1 MESSARLV
9 GDYELGPRIGS
20 GSFAVVWLAKHRS
33 SGLEVAVKEIDK
45 KLLSPKVRDN
55 LLKEISIL
63 STIDHPNIIRFY
75 EAIETGD
82 RIFLVLEYCSGG
94 DLAGYINRHG
104 KVPEAVA
111 KHFMRQLAL
120 GLQVLQEKHFIHRD
134 LKPQNLLLSSKEVTP
149 LLKIGDFGFA
159 RSLTPESMAETF
171 CGSPLYM
178 APEIIRNQKYD
189 AKADLWSAGA
199 ILFQLVTGKPP
210 FDGNNHIQLFHNIV
224 RDTELK
230 FPKDALNE
238 IHPDCV
244 DLCRS
249 LLRRNP
255 IERLTFREFFTH
267 MFLRE
272 LRQVPDVER
281 SDTTTS
287 TGKSSLP
294 SAQPI
299 STNRFKSSAENVYRH
314 GISSSASNSQISMPH
329 LSFEKTRK
337 DTEGQSS
344 SNQFGVVDSLE
355 LIEREYVLV
364 NRPSASLEGSS
375 DCFDTSLQ
383 DSGLPNFLP
392 RNEKVSSSSLEAQI
406 PLSDVS
412 VPRPASGSYLLTEV
426 QRLTIVHPPTKLQ
439 VLHQYAQVLT
449 ELAREMGNTGQVKE
463 SFAVTLVILAVWR
476 KALEICDSWM
486 LSVGGENRVNPD
498 PTTAPET
505 SIPDLNSPAPAKTWV
520 TQEFVTA
527 FNQAENT
534 STQLNETSAATHMPD
549 AMETI
554 YERALAYG
562 KSGGAEEYLSN
573 KESAATLYKK
583 AILLLSFIIEE
594 AVTLSLNPP
603 FSLTPD
609 DKKRI
614 LYYISNLQHRR
625 SHL

>member
-1 MESSARLV
+1 MDTARLV
-9 GDYELGPRIGS
+9 GDYELGPKIGS

-82 RIFLVLEYCSGG
+82 KIFLVLEYCSGG
-94 DLAGYINRHG
+94 DLAGYINLHG
-104 KVPEAVA
+104 KVSEAVA

-134 LKPQNLLLSSKEVTP
+134 LKPQNLLLSSEEVTP

-210 FDGNNHIQLFHNIV
+210 FDGTNHIQLFHNIV

-230 FPKDALNE
+230 FPEDALNE
-238 IHPDCV
+238 LHPDCV
-244 DLCRS
+244 NLCRS

-255 IERLTFREFFTH
+255 IERLTFREFFSH
-267 MFLRE
+267 RFLEEPRH
-272 LRQVPDVER
+272 VPGVAHSE
-281 SDTTTS
+281 STNS

-294 SAQPI
+294 SAQP
-299 STNRFKSSAENVYRH
+299 SSANQFKPSAENVYKH
-314 GISSSASNSQISMPH
+314 GSSSSASTSHILMPH
-329 LSFEKTRK
+329 VSCEKTRK
-337 DTEGQSS
+337 DTEGQCS
-344 SNQFGVVDSLE
+344 SNQVGVFDSLE

-383 DSGLPNFLP
+383 DSGIPNFLP
-392 RNEKVSSSSLEAQI
+392 RNEKGSSSSVEAQR
-406 PLSDVS
+406 PLSGGS
-412 VPRPASGSYLLTEV
+412 GPRPASGSYLLTEV

-439 VLHQYAQVLT
+439 LLHQYAEALT
-449 ELAREMGNTGQVKE
+449 EVAREMGNAGQAKE
-463 SFAVTLVILAVWR
+463 SFAVTLVVLAIWT
-476 KALEICDSWM
+476 KAIEICDSWII
-486 LSVGGENRVNPD
+486 SVGEDRVNSD
-498 PTTAPET
+498 PSTAPGTTTNPE
-505 SIPDLNSPAPAKTWV
+505 LNSPALAKTWV

-527 FNQAENT
+527 FNQAENS
-534 STQLNETSAATHMPD
+534 STRLNETSAATHMPD
-549 AMETI
+549 AMETL
-554 YERALAYG
+554 YEKALAYG
-562 KSGGAEEYLSN
+562 KSGGAEEYLNN

-603 FSLTPD
+603 FSLTLD

-625 SHL
+625 SLL

>member
-1 MESSARLV
+1 MESARLV
-9 GDYELGPRIGS
+9 GDYALGPRIGS

-230 FPKDALNE
+230 FPEDTRNE

-255 IERLTFREFFTH
+255 IERLTFREFFNH

-272 LRQVPDVER
+272 PRQIPDVEH
-281 SDTTTS
+281 SGFSTC
-287 TGKSSLP
+287 TGKSLLP
-294 SAQPI
+294 SAQPST
-299 STNRFKSSAENVYRH
+299 STNRFKSSAENVHKH
-314 GISSSASNSQISMPH
+314 GSSSSASNSQISMPH
-329 LSFEKTRK
+329 TSFEKTRK
-337 DTEGQSS
+337 DTEGQCS
-344 SNQFGVVDSLE
+344 SNQSGVVDSLE

-383 DSGLPNFLP
+383 DSGFPNILP
-392 RNEKVSSSSLEAQI
+392 RNEKVSSSSLEAQK

-412 VPRPASGSYLLTEV
+412 GPRPASVSYLLTEV

-439 VLHQYAQVLT
+439 LLHQYAQALT
-449 ELAREMGNTGQVKE
+449 ELASEMGNTGQVKE
-463 SFAVTLVILAVWR
+463 SFAVTLVVLAVWR

-486 LSVGGENRVNPD
+486 MSVGENEVNPD

-520 TQEFVTA
+520 TQEWW
-527 FNQAENT
+527 
-534 STQLNETSAATHMPD
+534 
-549 AMETI
+549 
-554 YERALAYG
+554 G
-562 KSGGAEEYLSN
+562 
-573 KESAATLYKK
+573 
-583 AILLLSFIIEE
+583 
-594 AVTLSLNPP
+594 
-603 FSLTPD
+603 
-609 DKKRI
+609 
-614 LYYISNLQHRR
+614 
-625 SHL
+625 

>member
-1 MESSARLV
+1 MESARLV
-9 GDYELGPRIGS
+9 GDYALGPRIGS

-230 FPKDALNE
+230 FPEDTRNE

-255 IERLTFREFFTH
+255 IERLTFREFFNH

-272 LRQVPDVER
+272 PRQIPDVEH
-281 SDTTTS
+281 SGFSTC
-287 TGKSSLP
+287 TGKSLLP
-294 SAQPI
+294 SAQPST
-299 STNRFKSSAENVYRH
+299 STNRFKSSAENVHKH
-314 GISSSASNSQISMPH
+314 GSSSSASNSQISMPH
-329 LSFEKTRK
+329 TSFEKTRK
-337 DTEGQSS
+337 DTEGQCS
-344 SNQFGVVDSLE
+344 SNQSGVVDSLE

-383 DSGLPNFLP
+383 DSGFPNILP
-392 RNEKVSSSSLEAQI
+392 RNEKVSSSSLEAQK

-412 VPRPASGSYLLTEV
+412 GPRPASVSYLLTEV

-439 VLHQYAQVLT
+439 LLHQYAQALT
-449 ELAREMGNTGQVKE
+449 ELASEMGNTGQVKE
-463 SFAVTLVILAVWR
+463 SFAVTLVVLAVWR

-486 LSVGGENRVNPD
+486 MSVGENEVNPD

-527 FNQAENT
+527 FNQAENL

>member
-1 MESSARLV
+1 MESARLV

-230 FPKDALNE
+230 FPEDARNE

-255 IERLTFREFFTH
+255 IERLTFREFFNH

-272 LRQVPDVER
+272 PRQMPDVVH
-281 SDTTTS
+281 SGSTTS

-294 SAQPI
+294 SAQPST
-299 STNRFKSSAENVYRH
+299 STNRFKSSAENVHKH
-314 GISSSASNSQISMPH
+314 GSSSSASNSQISMPH
-329 LSFEKTRK
+329 ISFEKTRK
-337 DTEGQSS
+337 DTEGQCSP
-344 SNQFGVVDSLE
+344 NQFGVVDSLE

-383 DSGLPNFLP
+383 DSGFPNILP
-392 RNEKVSSSSLEAQI
+392 RNEKVSSSSLEAQR
-406 PLSDVS
+406 PSSDVS
-412 VPRPASGSYLLTEV
+412 GSRPASVSYLLTEV

-439 VLHQYAQVLT
+439 LLHQYAQALT

-463 SFAVTLVILAVWR
+463 SFAVTLVVLAVWR

-486 LSVGGENRVNPD
+486 MSVGEDNVNPD

-527 FNQAENT
+527 FNQAENS

>member
-1 MESSARLV
+1 MDAAARLV
-9 GDYELGPRIGS
+9 GDYELGRRLGS

-33 SGLEVAVKEIDK
+33 SGLEVAIKEIDK
-45 KLLSPKVRDN
+45 KKLNPKVRDS

-63 STIDHPNIIRFY
+63 RTIDHPNIIRLH

-94 DLAGYINRHG
+94 DLAEYINLHG
-104 KVPEAVA
+104 KVSEPVA

-120 GLQVLQEKHFIHRD
+120 GLQALQEKHCIHRD

-159 RSLTPESMAETF
+159 RSLTPEAMAETF

-178 APEIIRNQKYD
+178 APEIIRNRKYD

-210 FDGNNHIQLFHNIV
+210 FDGTNQFQLFHNIV

-230 FPKDALNE
+230 FPEDALNE

-244 DLCRS
+244 DLCKS
-249 LLRRNP
+249 LLRRDP
-255 IERLTFREFFTH
+255 IERLTFREFFSH
-267 MFLRE
+267 RFLQE
-272 LRQVPDVER
+272 ARQTPGVAH
-281 SDTTTS
+281 SDSTTS

-294 SAQPI
+294 SGQLT
-299 STNRFKSSAENVYRH
+299 STNRFKASAENVYKQ
-314 GISSSASNSQISMPH
+314 GSSSSASPSHIVS
-329 LSFEKTRK
+329 SEKTRK

-344 SNQFGVVDSLE
+344 SNQFGVLDSLE

-364 NRPSASLEGSS
+364 NRPTEGSS

-383 DSGLPNFLP
+383 DSGTRNLLPKND
-392 RNEKVSSSSLEAQI
+392 KGSLEAQ
-406 PLSDVS
+406 
-412 VPRPASGSYLLTEV
+412 RPASGSSYLLTEV

-439 VLHQYAQVLT
+439 LLHQYAEALAEV
-449 ELAREMGNTGQVKE
+449 AREMGNAGQVKE
-463 SFAVTLVILAVWR
+463 SFAVTLVVLAAWR

-486 LSVGGENRVNPD
+486 MSVGEERVNPAD

-505 SIPDLNSPAPAKTWV
+505 SNPDLNSPAVAKTWV

-527 FNQAENT
+527 FNQAET
-534 STQLNETSAATHMPD
+534 SSTQLNQTSAATHMPD

-554 YERALAYG
+554 YEKALAYG
-562 KSGGAEEYLSN
+562 KSGGAEEYLNN
-573 KESAATLYKK
+573 KESAGKLYKK

-594 AVTLSLNPP
+594 AVTLPLNPP
-603 FSLTPD
+603 FSLTSD

>member
-1 MESSARLV
+1 MESARLV
-9 GDYELGPRIGS
+9 GDYALGPRIGS

-230 FPKDALNE
+230 FPEDTRNE

-255 IERLTFREFFTH
+255 IERLTFREFFNH

-272 LRQVPDVER
+272 PRQIPDVEH
-281 SDTTTS
+281 SGFSTC
-287 TGKSSLP
+287 TGKSLLP
-294 SAQPI
+294 SAQPST
-299 STNRFKSSAENVYRH
+299 STNRSKSSAENVHKH
-314 GISSSASNSQISMPH
+314 GSSSSASNSQISMPNT
-329 LSFEKTRK
+329 SFEKTRK
-337 DTEGQSS
+337 DTEGQCS
-344 SNQFGVVDSLE
+344 SNQSGVVDSLE

-364 NRPSASLEGSS
+364 NRPSASLEG
-375 DCFDTSLQ
+375 
-383 DSGLPNFLP
+383 
-392 RNEKVSSSSLEAQI
+392 
-406 PLSDVS
+406 
-412 VPRPASGSYLLTEV
+412 PRPASVSYLLTEV

-439 VLHQYAQVLT
+439 LLHQYAQALT
-449 ELAREMGNTGQVKE
+449 ELASEMVKE
-463 SFAVTLVILAVWR
+463 SFAVTLVVLAVWR

-486 LSVGGENRVNPD
+486 MSVGENEVNPD

-527 FNQAENT
+527 FNQAENL

>member
-1 MESSARLV
+1 MDNTARLV
-9 GDYELGPRIGS
+9 GDYELGPRLGS
-20 GSFAVVWLAKHRS
+20 GSFAVVWLATHRS
-33 SGLEVAVKEIDK
+33 SGLKVAIKEIDK
-45 KLLSPKVRDN
+45 KKLSPKVRDN

-94 DLAGYINRHG
+94 DLAEYINVHG
-104 KVPEAVA
+104 KVSQPVA

-120 GLQVLQEKHFIHRD
+120 GLQVLQEKHCIHRD

-210 FDGNNHIQLFHNIV
+210 FDGTNHIQLFQNIV

-230 FPKDALNE
+230 FPEDALNE

-249 LLRRNP
+249 LLRRDP
-255 IERLTFREFFTH
+255 IERLTFREFFSH
-267 MFLRE
+267 RFLQEPR
-272 LRQVPDVER
+272 
-281 SDTTTS
+281 
-287 TGKSSLP
+287 GKSLLP
-294 SAQPI
+294 SAQTS
-299 STNRFKSSAENVYRH
+299 STNRSKASSENVYKH
-314 GISSSASNSQISMPH
+314 GSSSSASTSNVLMQHDVSC
-329 LSFEKTRK
+329 EKTRK
-337 DTEGQSS
+337 DNEGQCS
-344 SNQFGVVDSLE
+344 SNQLGVIDSLE

-364 NRPSASLEGSS
+364 NRPSEGSS
-375 DCFDTSLQ
+375 ECFDASLQ
-383 DSGLPNFLP
+383 DS
-392 RNEKVSSSSLEAQI
+392 VEAQR
-406 PLSDVS
+406 PLSDVLG
-412 VPRPASGSYLLTEV
+412 PPPASGSSYLLTEV

-439 VLHQYAQVLT
+439 VLHQYAEALT
-449 ELAREMGNTGQVKE
+449 EVAREMDNAGQVKE
-463 SFAVTLVILAVWR
+463 SFAVTLVVLAAWR

-486 LSVGGENRVNPD
+486 VSVGEDKVN
-498 PTTAPET
+498 TTAPGT
-505 SIPDLNSPAPAKTWV
+505 SNSPAVAKTWV

-527 FNQAENT
+527 FNQAET
-534 STQLNETSAATHMPD
+534 SSTRLNQTSAASATHMPD

-554 YERALAYG
+554 YEKALAYG
-562 KSGGAEEYLSN
+562 KSGGAEEYLNN
-573 KESAATLYKK
+573 KESAARLYKK

-594 AVTLSLNPP
+594 AATLPLNPP

>member
-1 MESSARLV
+1 MESARLV

-33 SGLEVAVKEIDK
+33 SGFEVAVKEIDK

-63 STIDHPNIIRFY
+63 RTIDHPNIIRFY
-75 EAIETGD
+75 ESIETGD
-82 RIFLVLEYCSGG
+82 RIYLVLEYCSGG

-120 GLQVLQEKHFIHRD
+120 GLQVLHEKHFIHRD

-230 FPKDALNE
+230 FPEDSVKE

-272 LRQVPDVER
+272 PRQVPDVEH

-287 TGKSSLP
+287 MGKSSLP

-299 STNRFKSSAENVYRH
+299 STNRLKSSAENVYKH
-314 GISSSASNSQISMPH
+314 GSSSSAPISQNLMPH
-329 LSFEKTRK
+329 ISFEKTRK
-337 DTEGQSS
+337 DTEGQCS
-344 SNQFGVVDSLE
+344 SNQSGVVDSLE

-375 DCFDTSLQ
+375 DCFDTSLHN
-383 DSGLPNFLP
+383 SGLPNFLP
-392 RNEKVSSSSLEAQI
+392 RNEKVSLSSLEAQR
-406 PLSDVS
+406 PLSDAS

-439 VLHQYAQVLT
+439 HLHQYAQVLT
-449 ELAREMGNTGQVKE
+449 ELAGEMGNTGQVKE
-463 SFAVTLVILAVWR
+463 SFAVTLVVLAVWR

-486 LSVGGENRVNPD
+486 ISVGENSVNPD
-498 PTTAPET
+498 PIAAPET
-505 SIPDLNSPAPAKTWV
+505 SIPDLNSPVPAKTWV

-527 FNQAENT
+527 FNQAENS

-554 YERALAYG
+554 YEKALAYG

>member
-1 MESSARLV
+1 MDAARLV
-9 GDYELGPRIGS
+9 GDYELGSKLGS

-33 SGLEVAVKEIDK
+33 SGLEVAIKEIDK
-45 KLLSPKVRDN
+45 KKLSPKVRDN

-94 DLAGYINRHG
+94 DLAEYINLHG
-104 KVPEAVA
+104 KVSEAVA

-120 GLQVLQEKHFIHRD
+120 GLQVLQEKHCIHRD
-134 LKPQNLLLSSKEVTP
+134 LKPQNLLLSSKDVTP

-178 APEIIRNQKYD
+178 APEIIRNKKYD

-210 FDGNNHIQLFHNIV
+210 FDGTNHIQLFQNIV

-230 FPKDALNE
+230 FPEDALNE

-249 LLRRNP
+249 LLRRDP
-255 IERLTFREFFTH
+255 IERLTFREFFSH
-267 MFLRE
+267 RFLQE
-272 LRQVPDVER
+272 PRQMPGVAH
-281 SDTTTS
+281 SDATTS
-287 TGKSSLP
+287 LGKSLFP
-294 SAQPI
+294 SAQP
-299 STNRFKSSAENVYRH
+299 NSAENVYKH
-314 GISSSASNSQISMPH
+314 GSSSSASTSNIWMQH
-329 LSFEKTRK
+329 DVKTRK
-337 DTEGQSS
+337 DNEGQCS
-344 SNQFGVVDSLE
+344 SNQLGVLDSLE

-364 NRPSASLEGSS
+364 NRPSEGSS
-375 DCFDTSLQ
+375 DCFDTSFQ
-383 DSGLPNFLP
+383 DSGIH
-392 RNEKVSSSSLEAQI
+392 KGSSSSLEAQR
-406 PLSDVS
+406 PLSEGLG
-412 VPRPASGSYLLTEV
+412 PRPASGSFLLTEV

-439 VLHQYAQVLT
+439 LLHQYAEALT
-449 ELAREMGNTGQVKE
+449 EVAKEMDSAGQMKE
-463 SFAVTLVILAVWR
+463 SFAVTLVVLAAWR

-486 LSVGGENRVNPD
+486 VSVGEDGLN
-498 PTTAPET
+498 TTAPGT
-505 SIPDLNSPAPAKTWV
+505 STPDLNSPAVAKTWV

-527 FNQAENT
+527 FNQAET
-534 STQLNETSAATHMPD
+534 SSTQLNQTNAATHMPD

-554 YERALAYG
+554 YDKALAYG
-562 KSGGAEEYLSN
+562 KSGGAEEYLNN
-573 KESAATLYKK
+573 KESAARLYKK
-583 AILLLSFIIEE
+583 AILLLSFITEE
-594 AVTLSLNPP
+594 AVTLPLNPP

>member
-1 MESSARLV
+1 MDAAARLV
-9 GDYELGPRIGS
+9 GDYELGRRLGS

-33 SGLEVAVKEIDK
+33 SGLEVAIKEIDK
-45 KLLSPKVRDN
+45 KKLNPKVRDS

-63 STIDHPNIIRFY
+63 RTIDHPNIIRLH

-94 DLAGYINRHG
+94 DLAEYITLHG
-104 KVPEAVA
+104 KVSEPVA

-120 GLQVLQEKHFIHRD
+120 GLQALQEKHCIHRD

-159 RSLTPESMAETF
+159 RSLTPEAMAETF

-178 APEIIRNQKYD
+178 APEIIRNRKYD

-210 FDGNNHIQLFHNIV
+210 FDGTNQFQLFHNIV
-224 RDTELK
+224 RDTELE
-230 FPKDALNE
+230 FPEDALNE

-244 DLCRS
+244 DLCKS
-249 LLRRNP
+249 LLRRDP
-255 IERLTFREFFTH
+255 IERLTFREFFCH
-267 MFLRE
+267 RFLQE
-272 LRQVPDVER
+272 ARQTPGVAH
-281 SDTTTS
+281 SDS

-294 SAQPI
+294 SGQLT
-299 STNRFKSSAENVYRH
+299 STNRFKASAENVYKQ
-314 GISSSASNSQISMPH
+314 GSSSSASPSHIVS
-329 LSFEKTRK
+329 SEKTRK

-344 SNQFGVVDSLE
+344 SNQFGVLDSLE

-364 NRPSASLEGSS
+364 NRPTEGSS
-375 DCFDTSLQ
+375 DCFDSSFQ
-383 DSGLPNFLP
+383 DSGTRNLLPKND
-392 RNEKVSSSSLEAQI
+392 KGSLEAQ
-406 PLSDVS
+406 
-412 VPRPASGSYLLTEV
+412 RPASGSSYLLTEV
-426 QRLTIVHPPTKLQ
+426 QRLTIVHPPTKLHL
-439 VLHQYAQVLT
+439 LHQYA
-449 ELAREMGNTGQVKE
+449 EALAEVAHEMGNAGQGKE
-463 SFAVTLVILAVWR
+463 SFAVTLVVLAAWR

-486 LSVGGENRVNPD
+486 MSVGEERVNPAD

-505 SIPDLNSPAPAKTWV
+505 SNPDLNSPAVAKTWV

-527 FNQAENT
+527 FNQAET
-534 STQLNETSAATHMPD
+534 SSTQLNQTSAATHMPD

-554 YERALAYG
+554 YEKALAYG
-562 KSGGAEEYLSN
+562 KSGGAEEYLNN
-573 KESAATLYKK
+573 KESAGKLYKK
-583 AILLLSFIIEE
+583 AILLLTFIIEE
-594 AVTLSLNPP
+594 AVTLPLNPP
-603 FSLTPD
+603 FSLTSD

>member
-1 MESSARLV
+1 MDTARLV
-9 GDYELGPRIGS
+9 GDYELGPRLGS

-33 SGLEVAVKEIDK
+33 SGLEVAIKEIDK
-45 KLLSPKVRDN
+45 KKLSPKVRDN

-94 DLAGYINRHG
+94 DLADYINVHG
-104 KVPEAVA
+104 KVSEAVA

-120 GLQVLQEKHFIHRD
+120 GLQVLQEKHCIHRD

-210 FDGNNHIQLFHNIV
+210 FDGTNHIQLFQNIV

-230 FPKDALNE
+230 FPGDALNE

-249 LLRRNP
+249 LLRRDP
-255 IERLTFREFFTH
+255 IERLTFREFFSHRFLHEPRQMHGITH
-267 MFLRE
+267 F
-272 LRQVPDVER
+272 DA
-281 SDTTTS
+281 DTS
-287 TGKSSLP
+287 RGKSSL
-294 SAQPI
+294 SYAQQS
-299 STNRFKSSAENVYRH
+299 STNRFKSSSENVYKH
-314 GISSSASNSQISMPH
+314 ESSSSASTSNILMQQHVSC
-329 LSFEKTRK
+329 EKTN
-337 DTEGQSS
+337 EGQSS
-344 SNQFGVVDSLE
+344 SNQLGVLDSLE

-364 NRPSASLEGSS
+364 NRPSEGSS
-375 DCFDTSLQ
+375 DYFDTSL
-383 DSGLPNFLP
+383 
-392 RNEKVSSSSLEAQI
+392 EAQR
-406 PLSDVS
+406 PLPDVS
-412 VPRPASGSYLLTEV
+412 APRPASGSYLLTEV

-439 VLHQYAQVLT
+439 LLQQYAEALT
-449 ELAREMGNTGQVKE
+449 EVANEMDNAGQVKE
-463 SFAVTLVILAVWR
+463 SFAVTLVVLAAWR

-486 LSVGGENRVNPD
+486 VSVGEDRVN
-498 PTTAPET
+498 TTTPET
-505 SIPDLNSPAPAKTWV
+505 SNPDLNSPEVAKTWV

-527 FNQAENT
+527 FNQAET
-534 STQLNETSAATHMPD
+534 SSTQLNQTSAATHMPD

-554 YERALAYG
+554 YEKALAYG
-562 KSGGAEEYLSN
+562 KSGGAEEYLNN
-573 KESAATLYKK
+573 KESAARLYKK

-594 AVTLSLNPP
+594 AVTLPLSPP

>member
-1 MESSARLV
+1 MDAARLV
-9 GDYELGPRIGS
+9 GDYELGPKIGS

-94 DLAGYINRHG
+94 DLAGYINLHG
-104 KVPEAVA
+104 KVSEAVA

-120 GLQVLQEKHFIHRD
+120 GLQVLQEKHYIHRD

-159 RSLTPESMAETF
+159 RSLTPESMADTF

-210 FDGNNHIQLFHNIV
+210 FDGTNHIQLFHNIV
-224 RDTELK
+224 RDAELK
-230 FPKDALNE
+230 FPEDALNE

-255 IERLTFREFFTH
+255 IERLIFREFFNHRFLQEPRH
-267 MFLRE
+267 MSG
-272 LRQVPDVER
+272 VAR
-281 SDTTTS
+281 SDATTS

-294 SAQPI
+294 SAQPSSI
-299 STNRFKSSAENVYRH
+299 NQFKSSAENVYKPVN
-314 GISSSASNSQISMPH
+314 SSTVSTSHILMPH
-329 LSFEKTRK
+329 ISCEKTRK
-337 DTEGQSS
+337 DTEGQCS
-344 SNQFGVVDSLE
+344 SNQFGVFDSLE

-364 NRPSASLEGSS
+364 NRPSSSLEGSS

-383 DSGLPNFLP
+383 Y
-392 RNEKVSSSSLEAQI
+392 SSFVPKNNKGSLEAQR
-406 PLSDVS
+406 PLSDGS
-412 VPRPASGSYLLTEV
+412 GPRPASGSYLLTEV
-426 QRLTIVHPPTKLQ
+426 QRSTIVHPPTKLQ
-439 VLHQYAQVLT
+439 LLHQYAEALSEV
-449 ELAREMGNTGQVKE
+449 AREMGNAGQVKE
-463 SFAVTLVILAVWR
+463 SFAVTLVVLAVWR
-476 KALEICDSWM
+476 KALEISDSWM
-486 LSVGGENRVNPD
+486 MSVGEDRVNTD
-498 PTTAPET
+498 HTTAPET
-505 SIPDLNSPAPAKTWV
+505 SIPELNSPALAKNWV

-527 FNQAENT
+527 FNHAENS
-534 STQLNETSAATHMPD
+534 STQLNEASASTTHMPD

-554 YERALAYG
+554 YEKALAYG
-562 KSGGAEEYLSN
+562 KSGGAEEYLNN
-573 KESAATLYKK
+573 KESAARLYKK

-603 FSLTPD
+603 FSLTLD

-614 LYYISNLQHRR
+614 LFYISNLQHRR

>member
-1 MESSARLV
+1 MDAAQRLV
-9 GDYELGPRIGS
+9 GDYELGRRLGS
-20 GSFAVVWLAKHRS
+20 GSFAVVWQAKHRS
-33 SGLEVAVKEIDK
+33 SGSEVAIKEIDK
-45 KLLSPKVRDN
+45 KLLNPKVRDS

-63 STIDHPNIIRFY
+63 RTIDHPNIIRLH
-75 EAIETGD
+75 ESIETGD

-94 DLAGYINRHG
+94 DLADYINLHG
-104 KVPEAVA
+104 KVSEPVA

-120 GLQVLQEKHFIHRD
+120 GLQVLQEKHCIHRD

-149 LLKIGDFGFA
+149 LLKIADFGFA
-159 RSLTPESMAETF
+159 RSLTPESMADTF

-199 ILFQLVTGKPP
+199 ILFQLVTGRPP
-210 FDGNNHIQLFHNIV
+210 FDGTNQFQLFHNIV

-244 DLCRS
+244 DLCKS
-249 LLRRNP
+249 LLRRDP
-255 IERLTFREFFTH
+255 IERLTFREFFSH
-267 MFLRE
+267 RFLQE
-272 LRQVPDVER
+272 SRQTPAAV
-281 SDTTTS
+281 STTS

-294 SAQPI
+294 SGQPS
-299 STNRFKSSAENVYRH
+299 STNRFKATAENVYKQ
-314 GISSSASNSQISMPH
+314 GISSSASTSHVGMPH
-329 LSFEKTRK
+329 VSSEKTRK
-337 DTEGQSS
+337 DTEGQCS
-344 SNQFGVVDSLE
+344 SNQFGVLDSLE

-364 NRPSASLEGSS
+364 SRPSEGSS

-383 DSGLPNFLP
+383 DSGTRNLLPK
-392 RNEKVSSSSLEAQI
+392 NEKASLEAQR
-406 PLSDVS
+406 PLSDGS
-412 VPRPASGSYLLTEV
+412 GPRLASGSYLLTEV

-439 VLHQYAQVLT
+439 LLHQYAESLAEV
-449 ELAREMGNTGQVKE
+449 AREMGNAGQVKE
-463 SFAVTLVILAVWR
+463 SFAVTLVVLAAWR

-486 LSVGGENRVNPD
+486 VSVGEERVSPD

-505 SIPDLNSPAPAKTWV
+505 SNPDLNSPAVAKTWV

-527 FNQAENT
+527 FNQAET
-534 STQLNETSAATHMPD
+534 SSTQLNETSAATHMPD

-554 YERALAYG
+554 YEKALAYG
-562 KSGGAEEYLSN
+562 KSGGAEEYLNN
-573 KESAATLYKK
+573 KESAGRLYKK

-594 AVTLSLNPP
+594 AVTLPLNPP
-603 FSLTPD
+603 FSLTSD

-614 LYYISNLQHRR
+614 LYYISNLQHRL

>member
-1 MESSARLV
+1 MDAARLV

-20 GSFAVVWLAKHRS
+20 GSFAVVWLGKHRS

-75 EAIETGD
+75 EAIETGE
-82 RIFLVLEYCSGG
+82 RIYLVLEYCSGG
-94 DLAGYINRHG
+94 DLAGYINLHG
-104 KVPEAVA
+104 KVSESVA

-120 GLQVLQEKHFIHRD
+120 GLQVLQEKHCIHRD
-134 LKPQNLLLSSKEVTP
+134 LKPQNLLLSTKEVTP
-149 LLKIGDFGFA
+149 MLKIGDFGFA

-178 APEIIRNQKYD
+178 APEIIRNKKYD

-210 FDGNNHIQLFHNIV
+210 FDGNNHIQLFNNIV
-224 RDTELK
+224 RETELK
-230 FPKDALNE
+230 FPKNALNE

-267 MFLRE
+267 RFFQEPRHM
-272 LRQVPDVER
+272 PGDAP
-281 SDTTTS
+281 SDSTTS
-287 TGKSSLP
+287 TGKSLMP
-294 SAQPI
+294 SAPPS
-299 STNRFKSSAENVYRH
+299 STNRFKSSGEIVYKH
-314 GISSSASNSQISMPH
+314 GTSSSGSTSHILTTHVSC
-329 LSFEKTRK
+329 EKTRK
-337 DTEGQSS
+337 DTEGQCS
-344 SNQFGVVDSLE
+344 SNQFGAFDSLE

-364 NRPSASLEGSS
+364 SRPSASMEGSS
-375 DCFDTSLQ
+375 ECFGTSLQ
-383 DSGLPNFLP
+383 DSGIRNTLP
-392 RNEKVSSSSLEAQI
+392 KKDKGSSSSHEAQR
-406 PLSDVS
+406 PLSDES
-412 VPRPASGSYLLTEV
+412 GPRPSSGSYLLTEV
-426 QRLTIVHPPTKLQ
+426 QRLTTVHPPTKLQ
-439 VLHQYAQVLT
+439 LLHQYAEALT
-449 ELAREMGNTGQVKE
+449 EVAREMGNAGQMKE
-463 SFAVTLVILAVWR
+463 SFAVTLVVLAVWT
-476 KALEICDSWM
+476 KALEICDTWM
-486 LSVGGENRVNPD
+486 MSVGGDKANPD
-498 PTTAPET
+498 PTTATESSVPE
-505 SIPDLNSPAPAKTWV
+505 LNSPALAKAWV
-520 TQEFVTA
+520 TKEFVTA
-527 FNQAENT
+527 FNQAENS

-554 YERALAYG
+554 YEKALAYG
-562 KSGGAEEYLSN
+562 KSGGVKEYLNN
-573 KESAATLYKK
+573 KESAAKLYKK
-583 AILLLSFIIEE
+583 AIELLSFIVEE

-603 FSLTPD
+603 FSLTLE

>member
-1 MESSARLV
+1 MDTARLV
-9 GDYELGPRIGS
+9 GDYELGPKLGS

-33 SGLEVAVKEIDK
+33 SGVEVAIKEIDK
-45 KLLSPKVRDN
+45 KKLSPKVRDN

-94 DLAGYINRHG
+94 DLAEYINLHG
-104 KVPEAVA
+104 KVSEPVA

-120 GLQVLQEKHFIHRD
+120 GLQVLQEKHCIHRD

-210 FDGNNHIQLFHNIV
+210 FDGTNHIQLFQNIV

-230 FPKDALNE
+230 FPEDGLNE

-244 DLCRS
+244 HLCTS
-249 LLRRNP
+249 LLRRDP
-255 IERLTFREFFTH
+255 VERLTFREFFSH
-267 MFLRE
+267 RFLQE
-272 LRQVPDVER
+272 PR
-281 SDTTTS
+281 SMPGVAHSDS
-287 TGKSSLP
+287 T
-294 SAQPI
+294 
-299 STNRFKSSAENVYRH
+299 TNRSKASADNVYKH
-314 GISSSASNSQISMPH
+314 GSSSSASTSNIFMQHNVSY
-329 LSFEKTRK
+329 EKTRK
-337 DTEGQSS
+337 DNEGQCS
-344 SNQFGVVDSLE
+344 SNQLGVLDSLE

-364 NRPSASLEGSS
+364 HRPSEGSS
-375 DCFDTSLQ
+375 VCFDTSLQ
-383 DSGLPNFLP
+383 DSGIH
-392 RNEKVSSSSLEAQI
+392 KGSSSSLEAQR
-406 PLSDVS
+406 PLPDVS
-412 VPRPASGSYLLTEV
+412 GPRPASGSYLLTEV

-439 VLHQYAQVLT
+439 LLHQYAEALT
-449 ELAREMGNTGQVKE
+449 EVAKEMDNAGQVKE
-463 SFAVTLVILAVWR
+463 SFAVTLVVLAAWR

-486 LSVGGENRVNPD
+486 VSVGEDRVNTD
-498 PTTAPET
+498 PGT
-505 SIPDLNSPAPAKTWV
+505 SNSPAVAKTWV

-527 FNQAENT
+527 FNQAET
-534 STQLNETSAATHMPD
+534 SSTQLNETSAATHMPD

-554 YERALAYG
+554 YEKALAYG
-562 KSGGAEEYLSN
+562 KSGGAEEYLNN
-573 KESAATLYKK
+573 KESAARLYKK

-594 AVTLSLNPP
+594 AVTLPLNPP

>member
-1 MESSARLV
+1 MDAVRLV
-9 GDYELGPRIGS
+9 GDYELGPKLGS

-33 SGLEVAVKEIDK
+33 SGLQVAIKEIDK
-45 KLLSPKVRDN
+45 KKLSPKVRDN

-75 EAIETGD
+75 EANETGD

-94 DLAGYINRHG
+94 DLAEYINLHG
-104 KVPEAVA
+104 KVSEPVA

-120 GLQVLQEKHFIHRD
+120 GLQVLQEKHCIHRD

-210 FDGNNHIQLFHNIV
+210 FDGTNHIQLFQNIV

-230 FPKDALNE
+230 FPQGALNE

-249 LLRRNP
+249 LLRRDP
-255 IERLTFREFFTH
+255 IERLTFREFFSHRFLQEPRQTPGVTH
-267 MFLRE
+267 
-272 LRQVPDVER
+272 
-281 SDTTTS
+281 SGATTS
-287 TGKSSLP
+287 
-294 SAQPI
+294 SAQPS
-299 STNRFKSSAENVYRH
+299 STNRSKSSSENVYNQQ
-314 GISSSASNSQISMPH
+314 GSSSSASTSNILMQHDVSCD
-329 LSFEKTRK
+329 KTRK
-337 DTEGQSS
+337 DNEGQCS
-344 SNQFGVVDSLE
+344 SNQLGVLDSLE

-364 NRPSASLEGSS
+364 NRPSEGSS
-375 DCFDTSLQ
+375 DCFDTSLH
-383 DSGLPNFLP
+383 
-392 RNEKVSSSSLEAQI
+392 KASSSSLEANR
-406 PLSDVS
+406 PLSDGLG
-412 VPRPASGSYLLTEV
+412 PLPASGSHLLTEV

-439 VLHQYAQVLT
+439 LLHQYAEALT
-449 ELAREMGNTGQVKE
+449 EVAREMDNAGQVKE
-463 SFAVTLVILAVWR
+463 SFSVTLVVLAAWR

-486 LSVGGENRVNPD
+486 VSVGEDGVKNA
-498 PTTAPET
+498 APGT
-505 SIPDLNSPAPAKTWV
+505 SNSPAVAKTWV

-527 FNQAENT
+527 LNQAET
-534 STQLNETSAATHMPD
+534 SSTRLNETSAATHMPD

-554 YERALAYG
+554 YEKALAYG
-562 KSGGAEEYLSN
+562 KSGGAEEYLNN
-573 KESAATLYKK
+573 KESAARLYKK
-583 AILLLSFIIEE
+583 AILLLSFIVEE
-594 AVTLSLNPP
+594 AVTLPLNPP

>member
-1 MESSARLV
+1 METTRLV
-9 GDYELGPRIGS
+9 GDYELGPKIGF

-82 RIFLVLEYCSGG
+82 KIFLVLEYCSGG

-104 KVPEAVA
+104 KVQEAVA
-111 KHFMRQLAL
+111 KHFMKQLAL
-120 GLQVLQEKHFIHRD
+120 GLQVLEEKHFIHRD

-210 FDGNNHIQLFHNIV
+210 FDGTNHMQLFQNIV

-230 FPKDALNE
+230 FPEASLKE

-244 DLCRS
+244 DLCKS

-255 IERLTFREFFTH
+255 IERLSFREFFTH
-267 MFLRE
+267 KFFQE
-272 LRQVPDVER
+272 PRQMPDVVH
-281 SDTTTS
+281 SDPTTS
-287 TGKSSLP
+287 KGKSSLP
-294 SAQPI
+294 SAQPS
-299 STNRFKSSAENVYRH
+299 STNRVKSTAENVYKQ
-314 GISSSASNSQISMPH
+314 GSSSSASSAHTLMPH
-329 LSFEKTRK
+329 ISCEKTRK
-337 DTEGQSS
+337 DTEGQNSL
-344 SNQFGVVDSLE
+344 NQFRVFDSLE

-364 NRPSASLEGSS
+364 SRPSEGSS

-383 DSGLPNFLP
+383 DSGIPNFLP
-392 RNEKVSSSSLEAQI
+392 RNDKASSSSVEPQR
-406 PLSDVS
+406 PVSDVS
-412 VPRPASGSYLLTEV
+412 GPRPATGSYLLTER

-439 VLHQYAQVLT
+439 LLHQYAEALT
-449 ELAREMGNTGQVKE
+449 EVASEMGNAGQVKE
-463 SFAVTLVILAVWR
+463 SFAVTLVVLAIWT

-486 LSVGGENRVNPD
+486 TSVGEGRMNQD

-505 SIPDLNSPAPAKTWV
+505 SNPDLNSPALAKTWV

-527 FNQAENT
+527 FNQAENI
-534 STQLNETSAATHMPD
+534 STQLNESSDASHMPD

-562 KSGGAEEYLSN
+562 KSGGAEEYLNN
-573 KESAATLYKK
+573 KEIAATLYNK

-594 AVTLSLNPP
+594 AMTLSLNPP
-603 FSLTPD
+603 FSLTLD

>member
-1 MESSARLV
+1 MDAARLV
-9 GDYELGPRIGS
+9 GDYELGPKIGS

-75 EAIETGD
+75 EAVETGD

-94 DLAGYINRHG
+94 DLAGYINLHG
-104 KVPEAVA
+104 KVSEAVA

-134 LKPQNLLLSSKEVTP
+134 LKPQNLLLSSKEETP

-159 RSLTPESMAETF
+159 RSLQPQSMAETF

-178 APEIIRNQKYD
+178 APEIIQNQKYD

-210 FDGNNHIQLFHNIV
+210 FDGTNHMQLFNNIV

-230 FPKDALNE
+230 FPEDASKE

-255 IERLTFREFFTH
+255 IERFTFREFFH
-267 MFLRE
+267 HKFLQE
-272 LRQVPDVER
+272 PRQLPCVEH
-281 SDTTTS
+281 SDSTTS
-287 TGKSSLP
+287 TGKSSSLP
-294 SAQPI
+294 SAQPS
-299 STNRFKSSAENVYRH
+299 STNRLKPSADNVYKP
-314 GISSSASNSQISMPH
+314 GNSSSASKSHILMPH
-329 LSFEKTRK
+329 VSCEKTGK
-337 DTEGQSS
+337 DTEGQFS
-344 SNQFGVVDSLE
+344 SNQLGVFDSLE

-383 DSGLPNFLP
+383 DSGIPND
-392 RNEKVSSSSLEAQI
+392 KGSLEAQR
-406 PLSDVS
+406 PLSGGS
-412 VPRPASGSYLLTEV
+412 GPRPASGSYLLTEV

-439 VLHQYAQVLT
+439 LLYQYAEALT
-449 ELAREMGNTGQVKE
+449 EVAREMGNAGQVKE
-463 SFAVTLVILAVWR
+463 SFAVTLVVLAVWT

-486 LSVGGENRVNPD
+486 TSVGEDRVNPD

-505 SIPDLNSPAPAKTWV
+505 SIPDLNSPALAKTWV

-527 FNQAENT
+527 FNQAENS

-549 AMETI
+549 AMETV
-554 YERALAYG
+554 YEKALAYG
-562 KSGGAEEYLSN
+562 KSGGAEEYLNN

-603 FSLTPD
+603 FSLTLD

>member
-1 MESSARLV
+1 METARLV

-45 KLLSPKVRDN
+45 KLLSPKVKDN
-55 LLKEISIL
+55 LFKEISIL

-75 EAIETGD
+75 EAIQTGD

-94 DLAGYINRHG
+94 DLAGYINLHG
-104 KVPEAVA
+104 KVSETVA

-230 FPKDALNE
+230 FPEDALNE

-255 IERLTFREFFTH
+255 IERLTFREFFNH

-272 LRQVPDVER
+272 PRQKPDAER
-281 SDTTTS
+281 SDSTTS
-287 TGKSSLP
+287 TGKSLLP
-294 SAQPI
+294 SAQPS
-299 STNRFKSSAENVYRH
+299 STNRFKSSAENVYKH
-314 GISSSASNSQISMPH
+314 GSSSSASTSQILLPQV
-329 LSFEKTRK
+329 SFEKTRK
-337 DTEGQSS
+337 DTEGQCS
-344 SNQFGVVDSLE
+344 SNQAGVVDSLE

-375 DCFDTSLQ
+375 ECFDASLQ
-383 DSGLPNFLP
+383 DSRFPNCLP
-392 RNEKVSSSSLEAQI
+392 RNDKVSSSSFEAQR

-412 VPRPASGSYLLTEV
+412 APRPASGSYLLTEV
-426 QRLTIVHPPTKLQ
+426 QRSTIVHPPTKLQ
-439 VLHQYAQVLT
+439 VLHKYAQVLT
-449 ELAREMGNTGQVKE
+449 ELAREMGNAGQVKE
-463 SFAVTLVILAVWR
+463 SFAVTLVVLAVWR

-486 LSVGGENRVNPD
+486 MSVGENRVDPPD

-505 SIPDLNSPAPAKTWV
+505 SIPDLNSPAPAKSWV

-527 FNQAENT
+527 FNQAENS
-534 STQLNETSAATHMPD
+534 STQLNETSATTHMPD

-554 YERALAYG
+554 YEKALAFG
-562 KSGGAEEYLSN
+562 KSGGAEEYLNN
-573 KESAATLYKK
+573 KESAATLYNK

-614 LYYISNLQHRR
+614 LYYISNLKHRR

>member
-1 MESSARLV
+1 MDAAARLV
-9 GDYELGPRIGS
+9 GDYELGRRLGS

-33 SGLEVAVKEIDK
+33 SGLEVAIKEIDK
-45 KLLSPKVRDN
+45 KKLNPKVRDS

-63 STIDHPNIIRFY
+63 RTIDHPNIIRLH

-94 DLAGYINRHG
+94 DLAEYINLHG
-104 KVPEAVA
+104 KVSEPVA

-120 GLQVLQEKHFIHRD
+120 GLQALQEKHCIHRD

-159 RSLTPESMAETF
+159 RSLTPEAMAETF

-178 APEIIRNQKYD
+178 APEIIRNRKYD

-210 FDGNNHIQLFHNIV
+210 FDGTNQFQLFHNIV

-230 FPKDALNE
+230 FPEDALNE

-244 DLCRS
+244 DLCKS
-249 LLRRNP
+249 LLRRDP
-255 IERLTFREFFTH
+255 IERLTFREFFSH
-267 MFLRE
+267 RFLQE
-272 LRQVPDVER
+272 ARQTPGVVH
-281 SDTTTS
+281 SDS

-294 SAQPI
+294 SGQLT
-299 STNRFKSSAENVYRH
+299 STNRFKASAENVYKQ
-314 GISSSASNSQISMPH
+314 GSSSSASPSHIVS
-329 LSFEKTRK
+329 SEKTRK

-344 SNQFGVVDSLE
+344 SNQFGVLDSLE

-364 NRPSASLEGSS
+364 NRPSEGSS

-383 DSGLPNFLP
+383 DSGTRNLLPKND
-392 RNEKVSSSSLEAQI
+392 KGSLEAQK
-406 PLSDVS
+406 
-412 VPRPASGSYLLTEV
+412 PASGSSYLLTEV

-439 VLHQYAQVLT
+439 LLHQYAEALAEV
-449 ELAREMGNTGQVKE
+449 AREMGNAGQVKE
-463 SFAVTLVILAVWR
+463 SFAVTLVVLAAWR

-486 LSVGGENRVNPD
+486 MSVGELRVNPAD

-505 SIPDLNSPAPAKTWV
+505 SNPDLNSPAVAKTWV

-527 FNQAENT
+527 FNQAET
-534 STQLNETSAATHMPD
+534 SSTQLNQTSAATHMPD

-554 YERALAYG
+554 YEKALAYG
-562 KSGGAEEYLSN
+562 KSGGAEEYLNN
-573 KESAATLYKK
+573 KESAGKLYKK

-594 AVTLSLNPP
+594 AVTLPLNPP
-603 FSLTPD
+603 FSLTSD

>member
-1 MESSARLV
+1 MDTARLV
-9 GDYELGPRIGS
+9 GDYELGPRLGS

-33 SGLEVAVKEIDK
+33 SGLEVAIKEIDK
-45 KLLSPKVRDN
+45 KKLSPKVRDN

-94 DLAGYINRHG
+94 DLADYINVHG
-104 KVPEAVA
+104 KVSEAVA
-111 KHFMRQLAL
+111 KHFMRQL
-120 GLQVLQEKHFIHRD
+120 G
-134 LKPQNLLLSSKEVTP
+134 
-149 LLKIGDFGFA
+149 KISFCSVFMCLIYFFG

-210 FDGNNHIQLFHNIV
+210 FDGTNHIQLFQNIV

-230 FPKDALNE
+230 FPGDALNE

-249 LLRRNP
+249 LLRRDP
-255 IERLTFREFFTH
+255 IERLTFREFFSH
-267 MFLRE
+267 RFLQE
-272 LRQVPDVER
+272 PRQMPGVAY
-281 SDTTTS
+281 SDAATS
-287 TGKSSLP
+287 RGKSSLP
-294 SAQPI
+294 YAQQS
-299 STNRFKSSAENVYRH
+299 STNIFKSSSENVYTH
-314 GISSSASNSQISMPH
+314 ESSSSASTSNILMQQHVSC
-329 LSFEKTRK
+329 EKTN
-337 DTEGQSS
+337 EGQSS
-344 SNQFGVVDSLE
+344 SNQLGVLDSLE

-364 NRPSASLEGSS
+364 NRPSEGSS
-375 DCFDTSLQ
+375 DYFDTSL
-383 DSGLPNFLP
+383 
-392 RNEKVSSSSLEAQI
+392 EAQR
-406 PLSDVS
+406 PLPDVS
-412 VPRPASGSYLLTEV
+412 APRSASGSYLLTEV

-439 VLHQYAQVLT
+439 LLHQYAEALT
-449 ELAREMGNTGQVKE
+449 EVAKEMDNVGQVKE
-463 SFAVTLVILAVWR
+463 SFAVTLVVLAAWR

-486 LSVGGENRVNPD
+486 VSVGEDRVN
-498 PTTAPET
+498 TTAPGT
-505 SIPDLNSPAPAKTWV
+505 SNPDLNSPAVAKIWV

-527 FNQAENT
+527 FNQAET
-534 STQLNETSAATHMPD
+534 SSTQLNQTSAATHMPD

-554 YERALAYG
+554 YEKALAYG
-562 KSGGAEEYLSN
+562 KSGGAEEYLNN
-573 KESAATLYKK
+573 KESAARLYKK

-594 AVTLSLNPP
+594 AVTLPLSPP

>member
-1 MESSARLV
+1 MDEARLV
-9 GDYELGPRIGS
+9 GDYELGRRLGS

-33 SGLEVAVKEIDK
+33 SGLEVAIKEIDK
-45 KLLSPKVRDN
+45 KLLSPKVRDS

-63 STIDHPNIIRFY
+63 RTIDHPNIIRLH
-75 EAIETGD
+75 ESIETGD

-94 DLAGYINRHG
+94 DLAEYINLHG
-104 KVPEAVA
+104 KVSEPVA

-120 GLQVLQEKHFIHRD
+120 GLQVLQEKHCIHRD

-159 RSLTPESMAETF
+159 RCLTPESMAETF

-210 FDGNNHIQLFHNIV
+210 FDGTNQFQLFHNIV

-230 FPKDALNE
+230 FPEDSLNE

-249 LLRRNP
+249 LLRRDP
-255 IERLTFREFFTH
+255 IERLSFREFFSHRFLQEARQTLGVTH
-267 MFLRE
+267 SE
-272 LRQVPDVER
+272 
-281 SDTTTS
+281 S
-287 TGKSSLP
+287 TGKSSL
-294 SAQPI
+294 SSRQPT
-299 STNRFKSSAENVYRH
+299 STNLFKASAENVYKH
-314 GISSSASNSQISMPH
+314 GSSSSASTSNILMHNFSYS
-329 LSFEKTRK
+329 K
-337 DTEGQSS
+337 DSEGQSS
-344 SNQFGVVDSLE
+344 SNQFGVLDSLE

-364 NRPSASLEGSS
+364 NRPSEGSS
-375 DCFDTSLQ
+375 DCTDTSL
-383 DSGLPNFLP
+383 SGICNFLP
-392 RNEKVSSSSLEAQI
+392 KNEKGSLEAQ
-406 PLSDVS
+406 
-412 VPRPASGSYLLTEV
+412 RPGSGSYMLTEV
-426 QRLTIVHPPTKLQ
+426 QRSTIVHPPTKLQ
-439 VLHQYAQVLT
+439 LLHQYAEALAEV
-449 ELAREMGNTGQVKE
+449 AREMGNAGQVKE
-463 SFAVTLVILAVWR
+463 SFAVTLVVLAAWR

-486 LSVGGENRVNPD
+486 MSVGEDKVNQEI
-498 PTTAPET
+498 TTAPEA
-505 SIPDLNSPAPAKTWV
+505 SNPDLNSPAVAKTWV

-527 FNQAENT
+527 FNQAET
-534 STQLNETSAATHMPD
+534 SSTQLNETSAATHMPD

-554 YERALAYG
+554 YEKALAYG
-562 KSGGAEEYLSN
+562 KSGGAEEYLNN
-573 KESAATLYKK
+573 KESAGRLYKK

-594 AVTLSLNPP
+594 AVTLPLNPP

>member
-1 MESSARLV
+1 MDAAARLV
-9 GDYELGPRIGS
+9 GDYELGRRLGS

-33 SGLEVAVKEIDK
+33 SGLEVAIREIDK
-45 KLLSPKVRDN
+45 KKLNPKVRDS

-63 STIDHPNIIRFY
+63 RTIDHPNIIRLH

-94 DLAGYINRHG
+94 DLAEYINLHG
-104 KVPEAVA
+104 KVSEPVA

-120 GLQVLQEKHFIHRD
+120 GLQALQEKHCIHRD

-159 RSLTPESMAETF
+159 RSLTPEAMAETF

-178 APEIIRNQKYD
+178 APEIIRNRKYD

-210 FDGNNHIQLFHNIV
+210 FDGTNQFQLFHNIV

-230 FPKDALNE
+230 FPEDALNE

-244 DLCRS
+244 DLCKS
-249 LLRRNP
+249 LLRRDP
-255 IERLTFREFFTH
+255 IERLTFREFFSH
-267 MFLRE
+267 RFLQE
-272 LRQVPDVER
+272 ARQTPGVVH
-281 SDTTTS
+281 SDS

-294 SAQPI
+294 SGQLT
-299 STNRFKSSAENVYRH
+299 STNRFKASAENVYKQ
-314 GISSSASNSQISMPH
+314 GSSSSASPSHIVS
-329 LSFEKTRK
+329 SEKTRK

-344 SNQFGVVDSLE
+344 SNQFGVLDSLE

-364 NRPSASLEGSS
+364 NRPSEGSS

-383 DSGLPNFLP
+383 DSGTRNLLPKND
-392 RNEKVSSSSLEAQI
+392 KGSLEAQK
-406 PLSDVS
+406 
-412 VPRPASGSYLLTEV
+412 PASGSSYLLTEV

-439 VLHQYAQVLT
+439 LLHQYAEALAEV
-449 ELAREMGNTGQVKE
+449 AREMGNAGQVKE
-463 SFAVTLVILAVWR
+463 SFAVTLVVLAAWR

-486 LSVGGENRVNPD
+486 MSVGELRVNPAD
-498 PTTAPET
+498 RTTAPET
-505 SIPDLNSPAPAKTWV
+505 SNPDLNSPAVAKTWV

-527 FNQAENT
+527 FNQAET
-534 STQLNETSAATHMPD
+534 SSTQLNQTSAATHMPD

-554 YERALAYG
+554 YEKALAYG
-562 KSGGAEEYLSN
+562 KSGGAEEYLNN
-573 KESAATLYKK
+573 KESAGKLYKK

-594 AVTLSLNPP
+594 AVTLPLNPP
-603 FSLTPD
+603 FSLTSD

>member
-1 MESSARLV
+1 MDAARRLV
-9 GDYELGPRIGS
+9 GDYELGRRLGS

-33 SGLEVAVKEIDK
+33 SGLEVAIKEIDK
-45 KLLSPKVRDN
+45 KLLNPKVRDS

-63 STIDHPNIIRFY
+63 RTIDHPNIIRLH
-75 EAIETGD
+75 ESIETGD

-94 DLAGYINRHG
+94 DLAEYINLHG
-104 KVPEAVA
+104 KVSEPVA

-120 GLQVLQEKHFIHRD
+120 GLQVLQEKHCIHRD

-159 RSLTPESMAETF
+159 RSLTPESMADTF

-210 FDGNNHIQLFHNIV
+210 FDGTNQFQLFHNIV

-230 FPKDALNE
+230 FPKDSLNE

-249 LLRRNP
+249 LLRRDP
-255 IERLTFREFFTH
+255 IERLTFREFFSH
-267 MFLRE
+267 RFLQE
-272 LRQVPDVER
+272 ARQTPGVVH
-281 SDTTTS
+281 SDS
-287 TGKSSLP
+287 TGKSSLSSGQP
-294 SAQPI
+294 SG
-299 STNRFKSSAENVYRH
+299 TNRFKASAENVYKQ
-314 GISSSASNSQISMPH
+314 GSSSSASTSHIVRPH
-329 LSFEKTRK
+329 VSPEKTRK
-337 DTEGQSS
+337 DTEGQCS
-344 SNQFGVVDSLE
+344 SNQFGVLDSLE

-364 NRPSASLEGSS
+364 NRPCEGSS

-383 DSGLPNFLP
+383 DSGTRNFLP
-392 RNEKVSSSSLEAQI
+392 KNDKGSLEAQR
-406 PLSDVS
+406 PLSDGS
-412 VPRPASGSYLLTEV
+412 GPRPASGSYLLTEV

-439 VLHQYAQVLT
+439 LLHQYAE
-449 ELAREMGNTGQVKE
+449 ELAEVAREMGNAGHVKE
-463 SFAVTLVILAVWR
+463 SFAITLVVLAAWR
-476 KALEICDSWM
+476 KALEICDSWIM
-486 LSVGGENRVNPD
+486 SVGEDRVNPD
-498 PTTAPET
+498 ATTAPET
-505 SIPDLNSPAPAKTWV
+505 SNPDLNSPAVAKTWV

-527 FNQAENT
+527 FNQAET
-534 STQLNETSAATHMPD
+534 SSTQLNETSAATHMPD

-554 YERALAYG
+554 YEKALAYG
-562 KSGGAEEYLSN
+562 KSGGAEEYLNN
-573 KESAATLYKK
+573 KESARRLYKK
-583 AILLLSFIIEE
+583 AILLLSFIVEE
-594 AVTLSLNPP
+594 AVTLPLNPP
-603 FSLTPD
+603 FSLTSD

>member
-1 MESSARLV
+1 MDAAARLV
-9 GDYELGPRIGS
+9 GDYELGRRLGS

-33 SGLEVAVKEIDK
+33 SGLEVAIKEIDK
-45 KLLSPKVRDN
+45 KKLNPKVRDS

-63 STIDHPNIIRFY
+63 RTIDHPNIIRLH

-94 DLAGYINRHG
+94 DLAEYINLHG
-104 KVPEAVA
+104 KVSEPVA

-120 GLQVLQEKHFIHRD
+120 GLQALQEKHCIHRD

-159 RSLTPESMAETF
+159 RSLTPEAMAETF

-178 APEIIRNQKYD
+178 APEIIRNRKYD

-210 FDGNNHIQLFHNIV
+210 FDGTNQFQLFHNIV

-230 FPKDALNE
+230 FPEDALNE

-244 DLCRS
+244 DLCKS
-249 LLRRNP
+249 LLRRDP
-255 IERLTFREFFTH
+255 IERLTFREFFSH
-267 MFLRE
+267 RFLQE
-272 LRQVPDVER
+272 ARQTPGVVH
-281 SDTTTS
+281 SDS
-287 TGKSSLP
+287 TGKFSLP
-294 SAQPI
+294 SGQLT
-299 STNRFKSSAENVYRH
+299 STNRFKASAENVYKQ
-314 GISSSASNSQISMPH
+314 GSSSSASPSHIVS
-329 LSFEKTRK
+329 SEKTRK

-344 SNQFGVVDSLE
+344 SNQFGVLDSLE

-364 NRPSASLEGSS
+364 NRPSEGSS

-383 DSGLPNFLP
+383 DSGTRNRLPKND
-392 RNEKVSSSSLEAQI
+392 KGSLEAQ
-406 PLSDVS
+406 
-412 VPRPASGSYLLTEV
+412 RPASGSSYLLTEV

-439 VLHQYAQVLT
+439 LLHQYAEALAEV
-449 ELAREMGNTGQVKE
+449 AREMGNAGQVKE
-463 SFAVTLVILAVWR
+463 SFAVTLVVLAAWR

-486 LSVGGENRVNPD
+486 MSVGELRVNPAD

-505 SIPDLNSPAPAKTWV
+505 SNPDLNSPAVAKTWV

-527 FNQAENT
+527 FNQAET
-534 STQLNETSAATHMPD
+534 SSTQLNQTSAATHMPD

-554 YERALAYG
+554 YEKALAYG
-562 KSGGAEEYLSN
+562 KSGGAEEYLNN
-573 KESAATLYKK
+573 KESAGKLYKK

-594 AVTLSLNPP
+594 AVTLPLNPP
-603 FSLTPD
+603 FSLTSD